1 MAQENWKMVTI
12 QDANRDLQNVVQ
24 EIIDAHRCE
33 QRISPAWIATEAM
46 AKLDAEG
53 LQQSNPL
60 VYHAAH
66 LQLRQIA
73 RKSCRKQ
80 FDDDDGD
87 ALDPA
92 QQEMFPGL
100 QSRYPAAHSGV
111 EPSYVLRDAMSAKDV
126 DFNVKRLRREGA
138 TKLGRARA
146 LEAWWGTREA
156 GLDNAAGGGH
166 PPAAA

>member
-1 MAQENWKMVTI
+1 MAQENRKVVMT
-12 QDANRDLQNVVQ
+12 QDANHDLRNVVQ
-24 EIIDAHRCE
+24 GIIDAHKGE

-46 AKLDAEG
+46 AKLDAAG

-80 FDDDDGD
+80 FEDDDD

-100 QSRYPAAHSGV
+100 QSRYPTAHSGD
-111 EPSYVLRDAMSAKDV
+111 EPSYVVRDAMGPKDV
-126 DFNVKRLRREGA
+126 AFNVKRLRREGA

-146 LEAWWGTREA
+146 LEAWWDTRKA
-156 GLDNAAGGGH
+156 GPDSTAGGGR

>member
-1 MAQENWKMVTI
+1 MAQENWKIVMT
-12 QDANRDLQNVVQ
+12 QAANRDLQNVVQ

-46 AKLDAEG
+46 ARLGAAG
-53 LQQSNPL
+53 LQQGNPL

-80 FDDDDGD
+80 FEDDDGD

-100 QSRYPAAHSGV
+100 QSRYPAAHSGC

-126 DFNVKRLRREGA
+126 DFNVKRLRREGE

-146 LEAWWGTREA
+146 LEVWWDTREA
-156 GLDNAAGGGH
+156 GRDNAGGEGQS
-166 PPAAA
+166 PAAA